1 MFCIA
6 YLMCIIYYLK
16 GSPEWKQNPSGA
28 VTRPSSNTRSDNSTR
43 FRHAKSPQQGTYIEH
58 LLKNDL
64 IVSDHAGE

>member
-1 MFCIA
+1 
-6 YLMCIIYYLK
+6 MCIIYYVK

-58 LLKNDL
+58 LLKNPWFESWCHL
-64 IVSDHAGE
+64 TL